1 VIAFTQAIENSIELD
16 YVTEKVYH
24 ALESG
29 CIPVYYGAPNV
40 NDYIPDAAGIIN
52 YSKLRSPAA
61 LLAELERLAS
71 DESAYNEKLAWR
83 KKSLQQLAPGAF
95 YISTLSS
102 PILPRQCSSSRWHLQ
117 ATFFSEVNGSAAANM
132 H

>member
-40 NDYIPDAAGIIN
+40 NDYIPDEAGIIN
-52 YSKLRSPAA
+52 YAQLRSPAA
-61 LLAELERLAS
+61 LLAELERVAFN
-71 DESAYNEKLAWR
+71 ETAYNEKLAWR
-83 KKSLQQLAPGAF
+83 KKSLQQLAPGDALACHHCAVLHF
-95 YISTLSS
+95 NLYFIAVQFTVL
-102 PILPRQCSSSRWHLQ
+102 H
-117 ATFFSEVNGSAAANM
+117 
-132 H
+132 